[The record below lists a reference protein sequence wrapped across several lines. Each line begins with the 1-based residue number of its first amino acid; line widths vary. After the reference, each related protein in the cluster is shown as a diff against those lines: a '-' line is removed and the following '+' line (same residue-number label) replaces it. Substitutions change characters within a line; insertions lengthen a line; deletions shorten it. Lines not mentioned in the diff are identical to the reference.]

1 MIQII
6 RMMLKKD
13 GGVSSLYQ
21 GMEAKLYQTVLAT
34 ALMFFCYE
42 NIAAFVFS
50 IMKPPSKL
58 QKE

>member
-6 RMMLKKD
+6 RMMLQKD
-13 GGVSSLYQ
+13 GIPSLYK

-42 NIAAFVFS
+42 NIVSFVFS
-50 IMKPPSKL
+50 IMRASSANKKNH
-58 QKE
+58 